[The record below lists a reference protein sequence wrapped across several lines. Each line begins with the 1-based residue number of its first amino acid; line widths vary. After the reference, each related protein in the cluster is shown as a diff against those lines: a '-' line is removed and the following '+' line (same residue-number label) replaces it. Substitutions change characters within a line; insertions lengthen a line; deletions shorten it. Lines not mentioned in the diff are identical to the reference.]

1 MVRKQKSLK
10 TLSALGIRLH
20 VCLSMAFIM
29 LAAALAAKADDRDND
44 LFGDNDTTLFSLT
57 PDQES

>member
-1 MVRKQKSLK
+1 
-10 TLSALGIRLH
+10 
-20 VCLSMAFIM
+20 M